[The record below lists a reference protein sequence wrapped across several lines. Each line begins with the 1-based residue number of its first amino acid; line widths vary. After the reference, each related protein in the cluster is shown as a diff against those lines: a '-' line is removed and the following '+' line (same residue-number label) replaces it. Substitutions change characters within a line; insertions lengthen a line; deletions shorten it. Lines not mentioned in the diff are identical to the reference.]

1 MPQQGE
7 EDIVVGVLT
16 RLWRYLRGS
25 LALIVVDFLVYTGWF
40 WALRM
45 PLFPVFGALAGMAVL
60 LPVFGLP
67 VAGVV
72 TVLWCVANGMIW
84 WKILLAI
91 AAFLVYGGVVEQFVI
106 SPVLVGGALGLTAK
120 EALLAILVGVLIGNV
135 FGILLALPVA
145 GVLKYLFGRLKK
157 EDRGS

>member
-1 MPQQGE
+1 MPQDEGVI
-7 EDIVVGVLT
+7 DGVLT

-25 LALIVVDFLVYTGWF
+25 MSLIVVDSLVYIGIF

-45 PLFPVFGALAGMAVL
+45 PLFPVFGVL
-60 LPVFGLP
+60 SGLSVVLPVFGLP
-67 VAGVV
+67 TAGAL
-72 TVLWCVANGMIW
+72 TVLWCVVCGMVW
-84 WKILLAI
+84 WKILLVVAV
-91 AAFLVYGGVVEQFVI
+91 FLLYGGVIEQFVI

-120 EALLAILVGVLIGNV
+120 EALLAIIVGVLIGNI

-145 GVLKYLFGRLKK
+145 GVLKYLCLRLKK